1 MHWKRLRSG
10 MFARRRKLE
19 QSSLGASNNFLAML
33 RIAFQYCGAALKNM
47 HALTSSIV
55 LGLIRTLQVDL

>member
-1 MHWKRLRSG
+1 